1 MKRQKKSS
9 EKSRGGARQNSGP
22 KPIKPSR
29 RKRRLLIVRVT
40 DSENKSVRLAAQRA
54 ERALSDWIRETL
66 FASAKAA

>member
-1 MKRQKKSS
+1 MKRQKKSAK
-9 EKSRGGARQNSGP
+9 ESRGGARLNSGP
-22 KPIKPSR
+22 KPIKPCH

-40 DSENKSVRLAAQRA
+40 DSENTIVRLAAERA